1 MSCSGGHLGFLI
13 GIKNIKFVEDLPMI
27 IPGQFGFNCPSG
39 FKLKRAPTAGLS
51 LTLDPMGKMFQNAS
65 SLKPLDQ
72 LKPNFTGTIIG
83 RSRTKFLFFT
93 PIRNPRWPP
102 LQDID

>member
-1 MSCSGGHLGFLI
+1 MHSLALI
-13 GIKNIKFVEDLPMI
+13 IFVVSEKKAFEYFPT
-27 IPGQFGFNCPSG
+27 GS
-39 FKLKRAPTAGLS
+39 AATAGLS
-51 LTLDPMGKMFQNAS
+51 LTLDTMGNMFQNAS

-83 RSRTKFLFFT
+83 RSCTKFLFFT

-102 LQDID
+102 LQNID